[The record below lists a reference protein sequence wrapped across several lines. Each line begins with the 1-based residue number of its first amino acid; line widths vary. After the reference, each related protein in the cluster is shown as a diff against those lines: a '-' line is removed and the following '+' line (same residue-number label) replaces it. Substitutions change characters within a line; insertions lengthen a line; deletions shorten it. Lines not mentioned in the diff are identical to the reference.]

1 MALAGKG
8 SVIADVVSIS
18 VECADCGRNR
28 WWKPDQLRRFGVT
41 GNTPLAALS
50 GRLVCSACRADGL
63 PGTAIQIR
71 AAFIDERQRVRSE
84 ALMLSEREMPLEDRG
99 GREGGIDAGFCLL
112 SLWEEELPRRPQ

>member
-1 MALAGKG
+1 MALTGKG

-84 ALMLSEREMPLEDRG
+84 ALMLSEREMSLEG
-99 GREGGIDAGFCLL
+99 SGRA
-112 SLWEEELPRRPQ
+112 